1 MREAEH
7 EIPPI
12 VIYVTSRWYIM
23 DKYQT
28 YLSDVMVIMSIASR
42 QYA

>member
-1 MREAEH
+1 M
-7 EIPPI
+7 IKKI
-12 VIYVTSRWYIM
+12 GGKKM
-23 DKYQT
+23 DNYQN

>member
-1 MREAEH
+1 MRTNQNLIKDYA
-7 EIPPI
+7 IGKI
-12 VIYVTSRWYIM
+12 GGNTM
-23 DKYQT
+23 DTYQT